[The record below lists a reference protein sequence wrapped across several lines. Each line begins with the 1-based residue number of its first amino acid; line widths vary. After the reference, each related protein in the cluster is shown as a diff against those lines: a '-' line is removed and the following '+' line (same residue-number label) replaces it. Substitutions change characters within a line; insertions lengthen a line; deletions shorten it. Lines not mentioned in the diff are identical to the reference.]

1 MRLCV
6 PIPCFFPKMDFSDAL
21 RRVKALGFDAAEGYD
36 WRGFDQPAVRRALD
50 ETGVE
55 LLSLCTTEFRM
66 TDPALRSAWLDG
78 LRESCAAARTLGVR
92 RLITQ
97 VGPDTGAPR
106 AAQHESI
113 VQALKAARPIL
124 EDSGVTLMIEPLNT
138 LVDHRGYFLWSSAEG
153 FAILR
158 EVDHP
163 LVKMVYDI
171 YHQQVMEDNIV
182 PTVVNHLDLIAHLHA
197 AGHPGR
203 HELQLGE
210 NDYHF
215 IFRAIDRAGYA
226 GACGLEYIPT
236 LPAEESLKTAR
247 ALYAQA

>member
-6 PIPCFFPKMDFSDAL
+6 PIPCFFPKMDFADAL

-36 WRGFDQPAVRRALD
+36 WRGFDFAAVRRALD

-66 TDPALRSAWLDG
+66 TDPSFRGAWLNG

-106 AAQHESI
+106 AGQHESI

-138 LVDHRGYFLWSSAEG
+138 LV
-153 FAILR
+153 
-158 EVDHP
+158 
-163 LVKMVYDI
+163 
-171 YHQQVMEDNIV
+171 N
-182 PTVVNHLDLIAHLHA
+182 
-197 AGHPGR
+197 HPGYY
-203 HELQLGE
+203 L
-210 NDYHF
+210 
-215 IFRAIDRAGYA
+215 
-226 GACGLEYIPT
+226 
-236 LPAEESLKTAR
+236 
-247 ALYAQA
+247 